1 VTEAGAAPHVA
12 AALGLA
18 GVASVET
25 IEAASDLEELFL
37 RLTASRAL
45 Q

>member
-1 VTEAGAAPHVA
+1 VAEAGAVPHVA
-12 AALGLA
+12 AALCLA
-18 GVASVET
+18 GIASVET
-25 IEAASDLEELFL
+25 VEAAPDLEELFL

>member
-1 VTEAGAAPHVA
+1 VAEAGAAPRVA
-12 AALGLA
+12 AALSLA

-25 IEAASDLEELFL
+25 VGAEAGLEELFL